1 METTRQ
7 IDRVLT
13 EEEEDALIMQAIT
26 ILENRN
32 KNLELKLAE
41 LKGEYIEPDFT
52 D

>member
-13 EEEEDALIMQAIT
+13 EEEEDALIIQAIT

-41 LKGEYIEPDFT
+41 LKSEYLEPDLT